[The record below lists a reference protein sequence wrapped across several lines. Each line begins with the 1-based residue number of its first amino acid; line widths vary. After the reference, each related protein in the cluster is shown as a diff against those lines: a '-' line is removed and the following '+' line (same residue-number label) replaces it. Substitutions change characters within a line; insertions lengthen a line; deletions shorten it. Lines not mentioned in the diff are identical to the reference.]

1 MRKHSGDTAV
11 RFSDTELFDSDSSV
25 FCLDQII
32 HTHISTSIHIRLQI
46 PCLPSSKYFL
56 HYYNI
61 FQGRGPGAG
70 RGGGEA
76 AVGAERGR
84 DRDAAERGRAARGG
98 QELLLQ
104 RQAPPPAQSS
114 ASTSSLALQTRG
126 QARGRQEE
134 AEVLRIRR
142 QAAAAAAGHG
152 RRHHA
157 EAEHLQQTVRLK
169 NNHNS
174 ATAAGFRV
182 AETIFGA
189 EERIQNYDRH
199 PGGCSGG
206 RQQQK
211 QLLSLQPTHG
221 GRLTLA
227 QEREEEVSAAETQ
240 TRILEGEL

>member
-1 MRKHSGDTAV
+1 M
-11 RFSDTELFDSDSSV
+11 
-25 FCLDQII
+25 
-32 HTHISTSIHIRLQI
+32 
-46 PCLPSSKYFL
+46 

-84 DRDAAERGRAARGG
+84 DRDSAERGRAARGG

-104 RQAPPPAQSS
+104 RQAAPPAQSS
-114 ASTSSLALQTRG
+114 TSSSLPLQTRG

-142 QAAAAAAGHG
+142 QAAAAAAAAAG

-157 EAEHLQQTVRLK
+157 ETEHLQQTVRLK
-169 NNHNS
+169 NNHTS
-174 ATAAGFRV
+174 ATAAGLRT

-199 PGGCSGG
+199 PGSCSGG
-206 RQQQK
+206 WQQQK

-240 TRILEGEL
+240 TRILQGEL

>member
-1 MRKHSGDTAV
+1 MLLLR
-11 RFSDTELFDSDSSV
+11 LNI
-25 FCLDQII
+25 FCII
-32 HTHISTSIHIRLQI
+32 
-46 PCLPSSKYFL
+46 
-56 HYYNI
+56 I

-98 QELLLQ
+98 QELPLQ

-114 ASTSSLALQTRG
+114 ASSLALQTRG

-142 QAAAAAAGHG
+142 QAAAAAGHG

-157 EAEHLQQTVRLK
+157 EAEHLQQTVRLE

-174 ATAAGFRV
+174 ATAAGLRT
-182 AETIFGA
+182 AQTIFGA

-206 RQQQK
+206 WQQQK

>member
-1 MRKHSGDTAV
+1 M
-11 RFSDTELFDSDSSV
+11 
-25 FCLDQII
+25 
-32 HTHISTSIHIRLQI
+32 
-46 PCLPSSKYFL
+46 

-84 DRDAAERGRAARGG
+84 DRDSAERGRAARGG
-98 QELLLQ
+98 QELLLLLQ
-104 RQAPPPAQSS
+104 RQAAPPAQSS
-114 ASTSSLALQTRG
+114 TSTSSLPLQTRG

-142 QAAAAAAGHG
+142 QAAAAAAAGH
-152 RRHHA
+152 RHHA
-157 EAEHLQQTVRLK
+157 ETEHLQQTVRLK
-169 NNHNS
+169 NNHTS
-174 ATAAGFRV
+174 ATAAGLRT

-199 PGGCSGG
+199 PGSCSGG
-206 RQQQK
+206 WQQQK